1 MNASPG
7 DARAKALSD
16 AALICRQR
24 RLHPTIDLISALM
37 GTDPERCTKI
47 MDGGVTRLERTCLT
61 PGCNVLVIDIY
72 DPIGRK
78 VYHALR
84 YPKDEDGNELYLLPK
99 GTGRMHPED
108 AAIEIWARYGKAK
121 RRRS

>member
-1 MNASPG
+1 MTTPHG

-37 GTDPERCTKI
+37 GTDPEKCTKTVEVGI
-47 MDGGVTRLERTCLT
+47 TRLVRVCLT
-61 PGCNVLVIDIY
+61 PGCDVLVIDEY
-72 DPIGRK
+72 DSVGRK
-78 VYHALR
+78 LYHDLK
-84 YPKDEDGNELYLLPK
+84 YPKDAEGNELYLLPK

-108 AAIEIWARYGKAK
+108 AGMEIWARYGKAK